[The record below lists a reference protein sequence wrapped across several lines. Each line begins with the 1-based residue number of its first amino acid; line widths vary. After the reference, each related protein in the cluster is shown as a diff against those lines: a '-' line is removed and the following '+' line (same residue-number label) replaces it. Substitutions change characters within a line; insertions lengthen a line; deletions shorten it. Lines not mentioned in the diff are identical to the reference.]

1 MSMNNNSEELKSFLK
16 KRFGLQIDSL
26 DETVMLNLLDNE
38 NLQSQTHF
46 YCLLLDLDFPNV
58 IKKIHNRFYY
68 PNEFKG
74 HEEEYIDWL
83 LSVNSDVI
91 HRLIHAA
98 KRNGLNDVHDDWHK
112 FFILFLSSIK
122 FSIHRDTHKLGNLMN
137 LKRTVDLS
145 YEDLVYVF
153 DDKDIFDF
161 RWFSEIKNLIKKTN
175 YDNVMSDEKKE
186 VKKQFLLYVLNKFI
200 QRDKLP
206 QSIHIL
212 HLMDEMYKNC
222 LFFELDLQDFLE
234 KGKDVFFN
242 FDFKDVQ
249 YDDFK
254 MKSFLKM
261 LKIFKNDE
269 YPNKEKGIL
278 SYLELVKKTHSKES
292 SMYLDKVIL
301 DLISFANT
309 YYHPEIIKLLNEYI
323 IKYHEAFISSY
334 LYKYEK
340 TKPSIEEMMWQKN
353 FYEMNV
359 NLLEKL
365 LVHHPN
371 DVVTPPTHIL
381 IKKLHYF
388 KFATRHF
395 LS

>member
-1 MSMNNNSEELKSFLK
+1 MNNNSEELKSFLK
-16 KRFGLQIDSL
+16 RRFGLQIDSL

-38 NLQSQTHF
+38 NLQFQTHF

-98 KRNGLNDVHDDWHK
+98 KRNGLNDVCDDWRK
-112 FFILFLSSIK
+112 FFLMFLSSEK

-145 YEDLVYVF
+145 YENLVYVF

-161 RWFSEIKNLIKKTN
+161 RWFSEINNLIKKTN
-175 YDNVMSDEKKE
+175 HDNVMSDEKKE
-186 VKKQFLLYVLNKFI
+186 VKKQFLLYVLNRFI

-261 LKIFKNDE
+261 LKIFKDIE
-269 YPNKEKGIL
+269 YPNKEKCIL

-340 TKPSIEEMMWQKN
+340 RKPSIEEMMWQKK
-353 FYEMNV
+353 FYDMNV
-359 NLLEKL
+359 NLLENL
-365 LVHHPN
+365 LIHHPN

-381 IKKLHYF
+381 IRKLPYF
-388 KFATRHF
+388 KFATRHL